1 MTTIKDYIKNAK
13 FVRDN
18 LLDEQ
23 ERIILKNE
31 NKIINLNTEQFEG
44 GIGSNDQ
51 FLINKN
57 KRFSGY
63 YRLGEKQGQLYDFYQ
78 TGEFLNGM
86 QLEMLPN
93 LTQFSLFSTGTG
105 SGDKK
110 NFFDGYSNLFGLT
123 EQNSDVV
130 NWDIIYPEIMDF
142 IKKYL

>member
-1 MTTIKDYIKNAK
+1 MTTIKDYIKKAQ

-31 NKIINLNTEQFEG
+31 NEIVNLNVNQFED
-44 GIGSNDQ
+44 GIGSDGL

-57 KRFSGY
+57 RRFSGY
-63 YRLGEKQGQLYDFYQ
+63 YRSGDKQGQLYDFYQ
-78 TGEFLNGM
+78 SGAFLSGLQLDM
-86 QLEMLPN
+86 QPS
-93 LTQFSLFSTGTG
+93 LTKFDIFSTGTG

-110 NFFDGYSNLFGLT
+110 LFFDGYNNLFGL
-123 EQNSDVV
+123 NKNNNDVL
-130 NWDIIYPEIMDF
+130 NWDIIYPEIMVY